1 MIVKKN
7 AKVNS
12 FQHKDRIKPSEL
24 KAHGSYAVT
33 KRQPTGRGNK
43 VQVKKSPDFD
53 HTFLK
58 FILLWRDGSERSRN
72 DVNETISAL
81 FERMLDEMK
90 KDGTLSRY
98 PSRKSETMR
107 ELGYSVEGR

>member
-7 AKVNS
+7 AKANS

-24 KAHGSYAVT
+24 KAHGSHAVT

-98 PSRKSETMR
+98 PSRKSETIR